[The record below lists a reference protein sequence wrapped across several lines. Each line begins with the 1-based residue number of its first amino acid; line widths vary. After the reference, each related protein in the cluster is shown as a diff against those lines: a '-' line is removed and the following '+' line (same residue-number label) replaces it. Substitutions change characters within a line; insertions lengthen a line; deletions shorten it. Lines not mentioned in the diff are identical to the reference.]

1 MNEINDVIDVSLV
14 RQLVASQFPDW
25 AHLPIERVEPNGW
38 DNRTFR
44 LGSEMSVRLPSH
56 QRYAAQVEKEQEW
69 LPRLGPLLPL
79 AVPTPLARGVPG
91 HGYPWPWSVYG
102 WLDGD
107 TADVGQIDDL
117 NAFASELARF
127 LRALH
132 QIDPTGG
139 PAPGLHNFFR
149 GGSLDV
155 YDAETRDAIAALE
168 GQVDSDSVT
177 EVWEAALE
185 ASWHG
190 DPVWLHGD
198 LAASNLLVRDG
209 GLSAVIDFG
218 CSGVGDPACDLVI
231 SWTFLS
237 GPSRE
242 AFRSELSLDEG
253 AWARARGWAL
263 WKAITNQVWRVIDE
277 VVAEH
282 EAEKAWIPPH
292 YPPGRPW

>member
-56 QRYAAQVEKEQEW
+56 QRNAAQVEKEQEW

-91 HGYPWPWSVYG
+91 HGYPWHWSVYG

-107 TADVGQIDDL
+107 TASVGQIDDL
-117 NAFASELARF
+117 NDFASELARF

-132 QIDPTGG
+132 QIDSSGG
-139 PAPGLHNFFR
+139 PAPGRHNFFR
-149 GGSLDV
+149 GGSLEV
-155 YDAETRDAIAALE
+155 WEAETRDAIEVLGDHIDRGA
-168 GQVDSDSVT
+168 VT
-177 EVWEAALE
+177 EVWEAALQTT
-185 ASWHG
+185 WHR

-198 LAASNLLVRDG
+198 LVTTNMLVRDG
-209 GLSAVIDFG
+209 RLSAVIDFG
-218 CSGVGDPACDLVI
+218 CSGVGDPSCDLAI
-231 SWTFLS
+231 SWMLFS
-237 GPSRE
+237 GRSRE
-242 AFRSELSLDEG
+242 VFREHLELDAST
-253 AWARARGWAL
+253 WARARGWTL
-263 WKAITNQVWRVIDE
+263 WKRVVELADNPAYPVARRVLDE
-277 VVAEH
+277 LVAEH
-282 EAEKAWIPPH
+282 EAEA
-292 YPPGRPW
+292 

>member
-14 RQLVASQFPDW
+14 RELVASQFPDW

-69 LPRLGPLLPL
+69 LPRLEPLLPL
-79 AVPTPLARGVPG
+79 PVPTPLARGVPG
-91 HGYPWPWSVYG
+91 QGYPWHWSVYG

-107 TADVGQIDDL
+107 TASVGQIDDL
-117 NAFASELARF
+117 NAFGSDLARF
-127 LRALH
+127 LRALY
-132 QIDPTGG
+132 QVDPSGG

-149 GGSLDV
+149 GGSLNV
-155 YDAETRDAIAALE
+155 YDGETREAIEALE
-168 GQVDSDSVT
+168 GQVDPDSVT

-190 DPVWLHGD
+190 APVWLHGD
-198 LAASNLLVRDG
+198 LAASNLLVRG
-209 GLSAVIDFG
+209 GRLSAVIDFG
-218 CSGVGDPACDLVI
+218 CSAVGDPACDLVI

-237 GPSRE
+237 GTSRE
-242 AFRSELSLDEG
+242 AFRSGLSMDG
-253 AWARARGWAL
+253 GTWARARGWAL
-263 WKAITNQVWRVIDE
+263 WKAITNQDWPVVNE
-277 VVAEH
+277 VVAAH
-282 EAEKAWIPPH
+282 EAEA
-292 YPPGRPW
+292 

>member
-1 MNEINDVIDVSLV
+1 MNEINDVINVSLV
-14 RQLVASQFPDW
+14 RELVASQFPDW
-25 AHLPIERVEPNGW
+25 AQLPIERVEPNGW

-79 AVPTPLARGVPG
+79 AVPTPLARGVPD
-91 HGYPWPWSVYG
+91 HGYPWHWSVYG

-107 TADVGQIDDL
+107 TAGVGQIDDL

-155 YDAETRDAIAALE
+155 YDAEVRDAIKALE

-177 EVWEAALE
+177 DVWEAALE

-190 DPVWLHGD
+190 DPVWIHGD

-218 CSGVGDPACDLVI
+218 CSGVGDPSCDLVI
-231 SWTFLS
+231 AWTFLS

-242 AFRSELSLDEG
+242 AFRSGLSLDEG

-263 WKAITNQVWRVIDE
+263 WKAITNEVWRVVDE

-282 EAEKAWIPPH
+282 EAEA
-292 YPPGRPW
+292 

>member
-14 RQLVASQFPDW
+14 RELVASQFPDW

-56 QRYAAQVEKEQEW
+56 KRYAAQVEKEQEW

-91 HGYPWPWSVYG
+91 HGYPWHWSVYG

-107 TADVGQIDDL
+107 TASVGQIDDL

-155 YDAETRDAIAALE
+155 YDAKTRDAIEAL
-168 GQVDSDSVT
+168 GDQVDRGAVT
-177 EVWEAALE
+177 EVWEVALQTT
-185 ASWHG
+185 WHG
-190 DPVWLHGD
+190 EPVWLHGD
-198 LAASNLLVRDG
+198 LVTTNLLVRDG

-218 CSGVGDPACDLVI
+218 CSGVGDPSCDLVI
-231 SWTFLS
+231 AWTFLS

-242 AFRSELSLDEG
+242 AFRSGLSLDEG

-263 WKAITNQVWRVIDE
+263 WKAITTQVWRVIDE

-282 EAEKAWIPPH
+282 EAEA
-292 YPPGRPW
+292 